1 MVVVS
6 LLDVRRFWK
15 ENLSDYLNTLFQKGD
30 TKFPGLEMRTNGKKG
45 ILTTQCKENGF
56 PNK

>member
-6 LLDVRRFWK
+6 LLDVRRSWNK
-15 ENLSDYLNTLFQKGD
+15 NLSVYLNTLFQKGD
-30 TKFPGLEMRTNGKKG
+30 TKFKGLETRTNGKKG